1 MVQLRSSDEV
11 AATGIEGLDN
21 LLGGG
26 LPRNRLY
33 LLEGEPGTGKTTF
46 GLQFALAGVRQ
57 GERVLYVTLSE
68 TEQEL
73 QAIAASHGW
82 CLEGLEMYE
91 LQPSEEQDIDSG
103 YTLFHPSEMEMNE
116 GMQRLLQ
123 NMEQNKPTRL
133 VLDTLSGLRLLADD
147 ALHYR
152 RQIQML
158 RNHFNRHACTALLL
172 DESISAPETGQ
183 ARVITHGIIN
193 LERSIRVY
201 GAARRRL
208 HIHKLRGVK
217 YLDSYHDFRIVKGGI
232 NVYPRLVPEEHQQPK
247 HQPKSNLLSSGIEK
261 LDTLLG
267 GGLARGYSA
276 LLLGPAGTGK
286 STLCTQYVV
295 AAAERGERSLIFVFE
310 ETPEHFIQRAENMN
324 VRLKK
329 HIDSGHVHLD
339 SVNGTNLS
347 PGEFWNRVRY
357 LVEQQPTHLVVFDSL
372 SGYLHTMP
380 EEHYLSLHFQE
391 LMTYLN
397 HQGVVTMLT
406 IVQSGFIGSD
416 LRPPLNLS
424 TIADTI
430 ILLRYFESNGEI
442 HRAISVLKHRS
453 GPHEMTIHRLRLGDA
468 GVQVR
473 QQLHGFQG
481 IFTGVPEYTTLS
493 NPPLESD

>member
-1 MVQLRSSDEV
+1 MVQQQSSAEV

-33 LLEGEPGTGKTTF
+33 LLEGDTGTGKTTF

-73 QAIAASHGW
+73 RGIAASHGW
-82 CLEGLEMYE
+82 KLDGLEMYE
-91 LQPSEEQDIDSG
+91 LQPSDEQGIDSG
-103 YTLFHPSEMEMNE
+103 YTLFHPSEMQMNE

-123 NMEQNKPTRL
+123 NMEQNKPNRL
-133 VLDTLSGLRLLADD
+133 VLDTLSGLRILADD

-158 RNHFNRHACTALLL
+158 RNHLNRHDCTALLL
-172 DESISAPETGQ
+172 DESVAASEMSQ
-183 ARVITHGIIN
+183 AKVIAHGIIN
-193 LERSIRVY
+193 LERSIMVY

-208 HIHKLRGVK
+208 HIHKLRGVE
-217 YLDSYHDFRIVKGGI
+217 YLDSYHDFRIIKGGI
-232 NVYPRLVPEEHQQPK
+232 NVYPRLVPEEHQQPT
-247 HQPKSNLLSSGIEK
+247 HRPKSNLLSSGIEK

-276 LLLGPAGTGK
+276 LLMGPAGTGK
-286 STLCTQYVV
+286 STLCTQYAV

-310 ETPEHFIQRAENMN
+310 EAPEHFIQRANNMN
-324 VRLKK
+324 IRLKK
-329 HIDSGHVHLD
+329 HVDSGHIHLE
-339 SVNGTNLS
+339 SVYPTNLS

-357 LVEQQPTHLVVFDSL
+357 CVEQQPTHLVVFDSL

-380 EEHYLSLHFQE
+380 EERYLSLHFQE
-391 LMTYLN
+391 LLTYLN
-397 HQGVVTMLT
+397 HQGIVAMLT
-406 IVQSGFIGSD
+406 IVQSGFIGAD
-416 LRPPLNLS
+416 LKPPLSLS

-430 ILLRYFESNGEI
+430 ILLRYFESKGEI

-468 GVQVR
+468 GVQVKQR
-473 QQLHGFQG
+473 LDGFQG
-481 IFTGVPEYTTLS
+481 IFTGVPKFIPFS
-493 NPPLESD
+493 DVLESK